1 MTLVTTAGVLAVT
14 ACAAEDDAAVSSGE
28 QALAADE
35 AEPGAEVAGQQ
46 DVPMPGSEPLGP
58 ETEGA
63 RGPGKPTDVEH
74 GRKLAAF
81 GRALEKATEEWREAG
96 KSDDEIEELGGQLR
110 LQMMGSRP

>member
-1 MTLVTTAGVLAVT
+1 
-14 ACAAEDDAAVSSGE
+14 
-28 QALAADE
+28 
-35 AEPGAEVAGQQ
+35 
-46 DVPMPGSEPLGP
+46 MPGSEPLGP